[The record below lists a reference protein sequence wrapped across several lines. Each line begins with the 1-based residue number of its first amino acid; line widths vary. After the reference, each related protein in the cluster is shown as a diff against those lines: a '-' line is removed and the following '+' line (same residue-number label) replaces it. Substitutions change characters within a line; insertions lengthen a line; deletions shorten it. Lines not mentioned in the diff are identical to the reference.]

1 MHGIQHRSRKNELR
15 KLPISQAPVVGWP
28 NDARIAVSEG
38 TGNELQ
44 IDIPCSGRSPTEE
57 S

>member
-15 KLPISQAPVVGWP
+15 NLPIPQAPVVGWP

-38 TGNELQ
+38 PGNELQ
-44 IDIPCSGRSPTEE
+44 IDIPCSGR
-57 S
+57 